1 MIEVYSPKTVIEYQE
16 LVHKLTKKYGDSFS
30 DDHGIIVT
38 HHFISDICSLVI
50 DLQNRIAELESNS
63 D

>member
-1 MIEVYSPKTVIEYQE
+1 MIEIHSPKTIIEFQE
-16 LVHKLTKKYGDSFS
+16 LVFKLKKKHGDSFT
-30 DDHGIIVT
+30 DDHGVLVT
-38 HHFISDICSLVI
+38 HHFISDICSTVI